1 MKVLFTSVDDFIN
14 DATSVNDYLSVKSIK
29 SFFFQNLQLNVLD
42 SNNVIP
48 IIDELLKGFL
58 EEMRPELKMVVE
70 TDYVDK
76 VFRDSYYAYYS
87 TKLKDYGR
95 NCLRV
100 SFFEP
105 VFNTKTEFLNLTKE
119 DAQNAYR
126 GFLVV
131 RPLAKCIGRNAI
143 DIRAKK
149 DAVKD
154 SCICKAKID
163 STCMGIKLVA
173 HAFPHSSQDEEYM
186 TCAETTVWSIM
197 EYYGNKYPIHH
208 PLLPTD
214 IHSSIK
220 ISSFKRQVPSTG
232 LRLEQIS
239 LALQQQ
245 GFGCMIYEKSNPR
258 FSELFACYVESGLP
272 LAVVVGG
279 AWGRHAVVCV
289 GRPRVNK
296 TKITKRSTPI
306 SVDYF
311 FWNQN
316 EEYFVFNDDNKPCY
330 QTYNLSAPTP
340 YFGPSEITHFIV
352 PLHKKIYLPAEQA
365 IDKSNFF
372 VEKDFHAPS
381 GSYIRTFLTSSRTY
395 REYIK
400 FNTDIPDAIK
410 ESYLCINMPKFIW
423 VTEVTYT
430 NVDFINSKVNAFII
444 LDATGMTTEK
454 DVYSSLIMK
463 QCGNVLTIFDQK
475 DRLIKNYNLKS
486 LPAAFESFQDN
497 LI

>member
-1 MKVLFTSVDDFIN
+1 MNVLFTSVSNYIN
-14 DATSVNDYLSVKSIK
+14 DTTAVNDYLKANTVRG
-29 SFFFQNLQLNVLD
+29 FFFQNLQLNVFDTNKVMPIVNQLLLD
-42 SNNVIP
+42 FLK
-48 IIDELLKGFL
+48 EL
-58 EEMRPELKMVVE
+58 RPELMMVVE

-76 VFRDSYYAYYS
+76 VYRDSYYSYFS
-87 TKLKDYGR
+87 TKLKEYGR

-105 VFNTKTEFLNLTKE
+105 VFKNKTEFFSLTRD
-119 DAQNAYR
+119 DAQSAYR

-143 DIRAKK
+143 DIRAKQTVVK
-149 DAVKD
+149 DA
-154 SCICKAKID
+154 CIREADID
-163 STCMGIKLVA
+163 TTCLGIKLTV
-173 HAFPHSSQDEEYM
+173 HAFPHASQDEEYM

-197 EYYGNKYPIHH
+197 EYYGNKYPIHN

-239 LALQQQ
+239 LALQQH
-245 GFGCMIYEKSNPR
+245 GFGCMVYEKSNPR
-258 FSELFACYVESGLP
+258 FQELFACYVESGLP

-279 AWGRHAVVCV
+279 TWGKHAIVCV
-289 GRPRVNK
+289 GRPRLNR
-296 TKITKRSTPI
+296 TEITKAAKPI
-306 SVDYF
+306 AVDYI

-316 EEYFVFNDDNKPCY
+316 EDFFVFNDDNSPCY
-330 QTYNLSAPTP
+330 QVYKFDTPTP

-352 PLHKKIYLPAEQA
+352 PLYKKIYLPAEQA

-372 VEKDFHAPS
+372 VENDFHAPA
-381 GSYIRTFLTSSRTY
+381 GSYVRTFLTSSRSY

-400 FNTDIPDAIK
+400 FNTSIPDALR
-410 ESYLCINMPKFIW
+410 ESYLSINLPKFIW
-423 VTEVTYT
+423 VTEVTYST
-430 NVDFINSKVNAFII
+430 ADFVNNKVNAFIL

-463 QCGNVLTIFDQK
+463 QGGNILTIFDQK
-475 DRLIKNYNLKS
+475 DRLFKNFSIPS
-486 LPAAFESFQDN
+486 LPASFESFPGN
-497 LI
+497 I